1 MPRAVEASFR
11 RGADRCRCR
20 RPRPGPAPAHASSR
34 RDSHR
39 VDATRVRRAR
49 VPHAEHGQTPHQGR
63 DPEPRVGRGVR
74 PGRQRR
80 RGLHRLPASKGGC
93 AVRANHHQDRTRS
106 WLRSRCSDMTGH
118 PLAWRHRVSLRLRIT
133 VITVVVVGAVAAVGV
148 LLALLA
154 LRSEL
159 IRAADEAVELRAGEV
174 AELATRGALP
184 TTLPPTQDP
193 ETFAEVVADGQMVTA
208 TEGLEGHH
216 RFALSEVGG
225 GEVTVGEVPR
235 LPFPEAG
242 PFRVVKRGVD
252 TPKGPATVFVGVSIG
267 HLEHTMLTATR
278 IGATGL
284 VVLVMVLA
292 AAMWLA
298 IGRALAPVEA
308 IRVRADAIAGHN
320 LDRRVPMPAQQ
331 DEIGRLA
338 RTVNQMLAR
347 LERSAEQQR
356 NFVADAAHELRTPI
370 TSLRV
375 QLENARDLDGGNHR
389 TADMLHETRRM
400 EGLVDQLLLLA
411 RADADVPWVHRSMV
425 DLDDVID
432 AAVSSLETDGRIT
445 VDTSAVEPV
454 QTCGDAALLEQVVLN
469 LVKNALT
476 HACHTVR
483 VSLSAVGPEMAVLYV
498 DDDGPGV
505 PEGRRD
511 DVFERFV
518 RLDESRDRDGGGMGL
533 GLAIVAEI
541 VSAHG
546 GHVSVVE
553 SPTGGA
559 RFVVE
564 LPTAPTVLSTDPA

>member
-1 MPRAVEASFR
+1 MT
-11 RGADRCRCR
+11 GM
-20 RPRPGPAPAHASSR
+20 G
-34 RDSHR
+34 
-39 VDATRVRRAR
+39 
-49 VPHAEHGQTPHQGR
+49 
-63 DPEPRVGRGVR
+63 
-74 PGRQRR
+74 
-80 RGLHRLPASKGGC
+80 HRL
-93 AVRANHHQDRTRS
+93 R
-106 WLRSRCSDMTGH
+106 
-118 PLAWRHRVSLRLRIT
+118 WRHQISLRLRIT
-133 VITVVVVGAVAAVGV
+133 VITAVVVGAVAALGG
-148 LLALLA
+148 LLIMLA

-159 IRAADEAVELRAGEV
+159 IQAADDAVEARAGEV
-174 AELATRGALP
+174 ADLATKGALP
-184 TTLPPTQDP
+184 TTLPPTRDP

-216 RFALSEVGG
+216 RFALSEVG
-225 GEVTVGEVPR
+225 VGVVNVAEVPR

-242 PFRVVKRGVD
+242 PFRVVARGVD
-252 TPKGPATVFVGVSIG
+252 TPKGPVTVFVGVSIA

-284 VVLVMVLA
+284 LVLVMVLA
-292 AAMWLA
+292 TAMWLA

-308 IRVRADAIAGHN
+308 IRARADAIAGHN
-320 LDRRVPMPAQQ
+320 LDRRVPVPAQH

-347 LERSAEQQR
+347 LERSAEKQR
-356 NFVADAAHELRTPI
+356 SFVADAAHELRTPI

-375 QLENARDLDGGNHR
+375 QLENARDLDGGAGR
-389 TADMLHETRRM
+389 TPDMLHETRRM

-411 RADADVPWVHRSMV
+411 RADSDALWVQQSVV
-425 DLDDVID
+425 DLDDIID
-432 AAVSSLETDGRIT
+432 AAVGSLETEGRIT

-454 QTCGDAALLEQVVLN
+454 QTRGDAALLEQVVLN

-476 HACHTVR
+476 HARHAVR
-483 VSLSAVGPEMAVLYV
+483 VSLSAVGSEVAVLFV

-518 RLDESRDRDGGGMGL
+518 RLDASRDRDGGGVGL

-546 GHVSVVE
+546 GRVGVVE
-553 SPTGGA
+553 APTGGA

-564 LPTAPTVLSTDPA
+564 LPIAPAVRSADPA